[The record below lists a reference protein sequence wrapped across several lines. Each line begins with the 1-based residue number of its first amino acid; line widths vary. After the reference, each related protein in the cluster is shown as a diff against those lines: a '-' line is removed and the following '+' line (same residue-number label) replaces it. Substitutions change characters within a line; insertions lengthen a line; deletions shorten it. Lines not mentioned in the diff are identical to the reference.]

1 MVTKKCLEIL
11 SSGGVIIYPTDTVY
25 GIGCDATNLN
35 SISKINEIKNRKSNT
50 PLICLMNGLEMV
62 KNYVTDLPD
71 VSEKYLLDP
80 NEPTTVIFNKSK
92 NIDSY
97 PTSIAVR
104 IPKNKICL
112 QLINKLKKPITSTSA
127 NFSGEKIPKYFKEID
142 KDLLKL
148 VDYSINFDE
157 NQQNKASRIVSI
169 DEMSN
174 VKVIRS

>member
-35 SISKINEIKNRKSNT
+35 SILKVNEIKNRKSDT
-50 PLICLMNGLEMV
+50 PLICLMNSMEMV
-62 KNYVTDLPD
+62 KNYVTNLPD
-71 VSEKYLLDP
+71 ISEKYLLDSI
-80 NEPTTVIFNKSK
+80 EPTTVIFNKSK

-112 QLINKLKKPITSTSA
+112 QLIDKLKKPITSTSA
-127 NFSGEKIPKYFKEID
+127 NFSGEKIPKYFKEIN

-148 VDYSINFDE
+148 VDYSINFDK

-169 DEMSN
+169 DKMSN
-174 VKVIRS
+174 VKIIRS

>member
-35 SISKINEIKNRKSNT
+35 SILKVNEIKNRKSDT
-50 PLICLMNGLEMV
+50 PLICLMNSMEMV
-62 KNYVTDLPD
+62 KNYVTNLPD
-71 VSEKYLLDP
+71 ISEKYLLDSI
-80 NEPTTVIFNKSK
+80 EPTTVIFKKSK

-112 QLINKLKKPITSTSA
+112 QLIDKLKKPITSTSA
-127 NFSGEKIPKYFKEID
+127 NFSGEKIPKYFKEIN

-148 VDYSINFDE
+148 VDYSINFDK

-169 DEMSN
+169 DKMSN
-174 VKVIRS
+174 VKIIRS

>member
-11 SSGGVIIYPTDTVY
+11 SSGGIIIYPTDTVY

-35 SISKINEIKNRKSNT
+35 SILKINEFKNRKTNT
-50 PLICLMNGLEMV
+50 PLICLMNGIEMV
-62 KNYVTDLPD
+62 KNYDTNLPD
-71 VSEKYLLDP
+71 ISEKYLLESD
-80 NEPTTVIFNKSK
+80 EPTTVIFKKSK

-97 PTSIAVR
+97 PESIAVR
-104 IPKNKICL
+104 IPKNEICL
-112 QLINKLKKPITSTSA
+112 QLITKLKKPITSTSA
-127 NFSGEKIPKYFKEID
+127 NFSGEKIPKYFNEID

-148 VDYSINFDE
+148 VDYSINFDK

-174 VKVIRS
+174 VKVIRI

>member
-35 SISKINEIKNRKSNT
+35 SILKVNEIKNRKSDT
-50 PLICLMNGLEMV
+50 PLICLMNSMEMV
-62 KNYVTDLPD
+62 KNYVTNLPD
-71 VSEKYLLDP
+71 ISEKYLLDCI
-80 NEPTTVIFNKSK
+80 EPTTVIFSESK

-97 PTSIAVR
+97 QKSIAIR
-104 IPKNKICL
+104 IPKNKLCL
-112 QLINKLKKPITSTSA
+112 QLINNLKKPITSTSA
-127 NFSGEKIPKYFKEID
+127 NFSGEKIPKYFKEIN

-148 VDYSINFDE
+148 VDYSINFDK

-169 DEMSN
+169 DKMSN

>member
-11 SSGGVIIYPTDTVY
+11 SSGGIIIYPTDTIY

-35 SISKINEIKNRKSNT
+35 SILKINEIKNRKSNT
-50 PLICLMNGLEMV
+50 PLICLMNGIEMV
-62 KNYVTDLPD
+62 KNYVTNLPD
-71 VSEKYLLDP
+71 ISEKYLLYSD
-80 NEPTTVIFNKSK
+80 EPTTVIFNKSK
-92 NIDSY
+92 NIYSY
-97 PTSIAVR
+97 PGSIAVR

-112 QLINKLKKPITSTSA
+112 QLISKLKKPITSTSA
-127 NFSGEKIPKYFKEID
+127 NFSGEKIPKYFNEID

-148 VDYSINFDE
+148 VDYSINFDK

>member
-25 GIGCDATNLN
+25 GIGCDATNLS

-62 KNYVTDLPD
+62 KNYVADLPD

-112 QLINKLKKPITSTSA
+112 QLINKLKKPISGLYAAGEMVGGIFYNNYPGGSGLTSGSVFGRIA
-127 NFSGEKIPKYFKEID
+127 GKNA
-142 KDLLKL
+142 
-148 VDYSINFDE
+148 
-157 NQQNKASRIVSI
+157 ASK
-169 DEMSN
+169 N
-174 VKVIRS
+174 

>member
-62 KNYVTDLPD
+62 KNYVTDLPE
-71 VSEKYLLDP
+71 VSEKYLLDS
-80 NEPTTVIFNKSK
+80 NEPTTVIFSESK

-97 PTSIAVR
+97 PKSIAIR
-104 IPKNKICL
+104 ITWGSNKKTLSEDEIT
-112 QLINKLKKPITSTSA
+112 QETSLIISGLERKLKAI
-127 NFSGEKIPKYFKEID
+127 
-142 KDLLKL
+142 L
-148 VDYSINFDE
+148 
-157 NQQNKASRIVSI
+157 R
-169 DEMSN
+169 
-174 VKVIRS
+174 

>member
-1 MVTKKCLEIL
+1 MITKKCLKIL
-11 SSGGVIIYPTDTVY
+11 STGGIIIYPTDTVY

-35 SISKINEIKNRKSNT
+35 SILKINEIKNRKSNN
-50 PLICLMNGLEMV
+50 PLICLMNSLEMV
-62 KNYVTDLPD
+62 KNYVTNVPD
-71 VSEKYLLDP
+71 ISVRYLLNS
-80 NEPTTVIFNKSK
+80 NEPTTVIFPKSK

-97 PTSIAVR
+97 PKSIAIR

-127 NFSGEKIPKYFKEID
+127 NFSGKKIPKYFKEID

-148 VDYSINFDE
+148 IDYSINFDK
-157 NQQNKASRIVSI
+157 NQQNKASKIVSI